1 MVTREHGSGPL
12 SVDDVEFGLIR
23 IDSHTKA
30 SLRQK
35 VHVNHILIK
44 TCINKEF
51 LNDLLSIGMVD
62 EG

>member
-1 MVTREHGSGPL
+1 MDMVMREHGSGPL

-35 VHVNHILIK
+35 VHVNQNIK
-44 TCINKEF
+44 TSKSKN
-51 LNDLLSIGMVD
+51 
-62 EG
+62 